1 MSSLPVFPDRLLL
14 DQTAE
19 MLLAVDP
26 KNLLI
31 VAANHRASELLGYPS
46 NILIGQPITD
56 LECALAD
63 VFYWEEV
70 RQGGSG
76 EVDNVEGLYVC
87 SDGSA
92 LPVVKSIR
100 RVAHDGRDWLVLR
113 VRDERSLKGVED
125 SMTQLAAQ
133 LQATLE
139 ATGDGI
145 LVLDTDGGIVNM
157 NRRFSSMWS
166 IPDAALLDGDTA
178 IINWLDS
185 QLVDP
190 ALSIFQNAADAF
202 DAESFD
208 VLELANGKFFE
219 RRSRPQT
226 ARDSIIGR
234 VFSFHDITERVLSE
248 RELISAREKAEQANR
263 AKSDFLAMM
272 SHEIRTPMNGVIGM
286 SSLLLDTPLTS
297 EQQQFGQIIRS
308 SAQALLAIINDVLD
322 FSKIEAR
329 KLSLEV
335 IDFNLFSLLEDFA
348 DLYFIRAA
356 EKQLDFAWSIAP
368 ETAIRLRGD
377 PGRLRQTLT
386 NLVSNAIKFT
396 HSGGVSVAVNT
407 VEDSK
412 NDILL
417 RFEVSDTGIGIPE
430 DRLDSIF
437 NPFEQADSSTTR
449 KYGGTGLGLAISSQL
464 VAMMGGQIGAC
475 PRPEGG
481 TTFWFT
487 VRFSHQEAHQA
498 PAEAPL
504 PGESQMPAL
513 CGTRI
518 LLVDASEHNRQL
530 LGEVLGRWGFQTHGV
545 ADAESALACLTEQH
559 AAGNPFKLV
568 LLDRLLRGVDGET
581 LGRWIRERPQLA
593 DTRLVLMTATGYRG
607 DAQRLGEIG
616 FDAYLPKPIK
626 RSLLIDCLLTVLG
639 NPQGQAG
646 KPALVTRHSIAENKR
661 SMARILLAE
670 DNRVNQMVL
679 VAMLRKLGYTNI
691 EVAEDGEQ
699 AVSKVLAA
707 PFDLVLMDCQM
718 PRMDGYEATLA
729 LRQKNCTLPII
740 AVTANAMRED
750 IEHCLAA
757 GMNAHLAKPV
767 VLQSLAIELEKYFPI
782 ETGENVDLN
791 GP

>member
-1 MSSLPVFPDRLLL
+1 MSQAPLFPERLLL

-31 VAANHRASELLGYPS
+31 VAANRRASELLGYPAEQ
-46 NILIGQPITD
+46 LIGQLITD

-87 SDGSA
+87 SDGST

-100 RVAHDGRDWLVLR
+100 RVRQDEQDWLVLR

-125 SMTQLAAQ
+125 NMTQVMAQ

-145 LVLDTDGGIVNM
+145 LVVDTEGGIVNM

-166 IPDAALLDGDTA
+166 IPDTALLDGDAA
-178 IINWLDS
+178 ITRWLDS
-185 QLVDP
+185 QLAEANSSV
-190 ALSIFQNAADAF
+190 FQNPSEPF
-202 DAESFD
+202 DEESFD
-208 VLELANGKFFE
+208 VLELACGKFFE
-219 RRSRPQT
+219 RRSRPQI

-234 VFSFHDITERVLSE
+234 VFSFHDITERILSE

-286 SSLLLDTPLTS
+286 SSLLLDTQLTS

-329 KLSLEV
+329 KLSLEI
-335 IDFNLFSLLEDFA
+335 IDFNLFALLEDFA

-356 EKQLDFAWSIAP
+356 EKQLDFVWSIAP
-368 ETAIRLRGD
+368 DTAIQLRGD

-396 HSGGVSVAVNT
+396 HAGSVSVAVDT
-407 VEDSK
+407 VEAGK

-417 RFEVSDTGIGIPE
+417 RFEISDTGIGIPT
-430 DRLDSIF
+430 DRLDSVF

-464 VAMMGGQIGAC
+464 VAMMGGEIGAYA
-475 PRPEGG
+475 RPGGG

-487 VRFSHQEAHQA
+487 VRFARQPDQHASHDALL
-498 PAEAPL
+498 PADNQLA
-504 PGESQMPAL
+504 AL
-513 CGTRI
+513 AGTRI
-518 LLVDASEHNRQL
+518 LVVDSSEHNRRL
-530 LGEVLGRWGFQTHGV
+530 LDDLLGRWGFQTQSV
-545 ADAESALACLTEQH
+545 ANADSALACLEAEQ
-559 AAGNPFKLV
+559 AAGKPFRLV

-581 LGRWIRERPQLA
+581 LGRWIRERPQVA
-593 DTRLVLMTATGYRG
+593 DTLLVLMTATGYRG

-626 RSLLIDCLLTVLG
+626 RSLLSDCLLTVLG
-639 NPQGQAG
+639 NPQGHVG
-646 KPALVTRHSIAENKR
+646 KPALVTRHSLAENKR
-661 SMARILLAE
+661 GSARILLAE

-679 VAMLRKLGYTNI
+679 LAMLRKLGYTNV
-691 EVAEDGEQ
+691 ELAEDGEQ
-699 AVSKVLAA
+699 AVSKVLAS

-718 PRMDGYEATLA
+718 PRLDGYEATIA
-729 LRQKNCTLPII
+729 LRQKNCTVPII

-750 IEHCLAA
+750 IERCLAA

-767 VLQSLAIELEKYFPI
+767 VLQALASELEKYFPI
-782 ETGENVDLN
+782 ESGENVALD